1 MRGSTA
7 TPASQTGVVGEQR
20 PVGRLA
26 IALLVAAT
34 FGSGMAMIVPMAYSL
49 AVRLEE
55 LAPGRPDLLGVLL
68 GVGSAATLV
77 VAPLTGVLSDRTRS
91 RWGRRRP
98 FTVVGIALGVAAVP
112 VLVTAPTVP
121 VLAVGWILS
130 TVGWN
135 TAGAS
140 IGNWQ
145 ADRLAA
151 QQRGTVSGLTG
162 LTMQISPVLGILLVG
177 TVRSETLLV
186 FAIPAVVGVLLAG
199 AFACFAADPD
209 SRGPAPLDRMTL
221 RRILGSY
228 FFDPRAFPE
237 FTWNW
242 IGRFVFFVGLSL
254 TTSFTVFFFAQRLDL
269 AVPDVAGVL
278 ALTSALSI
286 GTALVGSLGGGWL
299 SDRTGVRRPFV
310 VAGAALF
317 AVGSIVSATAGALP
331 TLLIGSL
338 LSSLG
343 IALFSAVGQALSLDV
358 LPHREIQAGRY
369 TAITLFAQ
377 KIPGVISPLAAPLVL
392 ALGGGENFTALYL
405 TAAALALLGGALI
418 GVTVRRPTHS
428 PSRIAPRSL

>member
-7 TPASQTGVVGEQR
+7 TPVSQTGVGAEQR
-20 PVGRLA
+20 PLGRLS

-98 FTVVGIALGVAAVP
+98 FTVAGLALGVAAVP

-121 VLAVGWILS
+121 VLALGWILS

-145 ADRLAA
+145 ADRLPP

-186 FAIPAVVGVLLAG
+186 FAIPAAVGLLLAG
-199 AFACFAADPD
+199 AFALLAADPD
-209 SRGPAPLDRMTL
+209 SRGPAPADRMTF

-228 FFDPRAFPE
+228 AFDPRAFPD
-237 FTWNW
+237 FTGNW
-242 IGRFVFFVGLSL
+242 IGRFVFFLGLSL
-254 TTSFTVFFFAQRLDL
+254 TTSFTVFFFAQRLNL

-286 GTALVGSLGGGWL
+286 GTALAGSLGGGWL
-299 SDRTGVRRPFV
+299 SDRIGVRRPFV
-310 VAGAALF
+310 AAGAVLF
-317 AVGSIVSATAGALP
+317 AAGSIVSATAGALP
-331 TLLIGSL
+331 ALLIGSL

-358 LPHREIQAGRY
+358 LPHRETQAGRY

-392 ALGGGENFTALYL
+392 ALGGGGGGENFTALYL

-418 GVTVRRPTHS
+418 GVTVRRPT
-428 PSRIAPRSL
+428 P

>member
-7 TPASQTGVVGEQR
+7 TPASQTGVAAEQR
-20 PVGRLA
+20 PLGRLA

-98 FTVVGIALGVAAVP
+98 FTVAGIALGVAAVP

-121 VLAVGWILS
+121 VLALGWILS

-145 ADRLAA
+145 ADRLPP

-186 FAIPAVVGVLLAG
+186 FAIPAAVGLLLAG

-209 SRGPAPLDRMTL
+209 SRGPAPVDRMTL

-228 FFDPRAFPE
+228 AFDPRAFPD
-237 FTWNW
+237 FSWNW
-242 IGRFVFFVGLSL
+242 IGRFVFFLGLSL

-286 GTALVGSLGGGWL
+286 GTALAGSLGGGWL

-317 AVGSIVSATAGALP
+317 AIGSIVSATAGALP
-331 TLLIGSL
+331 ALLVGSL

-358 LPHREIQAGRY
+358 LPHRETQAGRY

-392 ALGGGENFTALYL
+392 ALGGGGGENFTALYL

-418 GVTVRRPTHS
+418 GVTVRRPT
-428 PSRIAPRSL
+428 P

>member
-1 MRGSTA
+1 MRGRNA
-7 TPASQTGVVGEQR
+7 PRRPVADPAEQR
-20 PVGRLA
+20 PLSRGA

-49 AVRLEE
+49 AVRLEQ

-98 FTVVGIALGVAAVP
+98 FTVAGIALGVAAVP
-112 VLVTAPTVP
+112 VLATAPTVP
-121 VLAVGWILS
+121 VLAAGWILS
-130 TVGWN
+130 TIGWN

-145 ADRLAA
+145 ADRLPPR
-151 QQRGTVSGLTG
+151 QRGTVSGLTG

-186 FAIPAVVGVLLAG
+186 FALPALVGLVLAG
-199 AFACFAADPD
+199 AFAWRAEDPD
-209 SRGPAPLDRMTL
+209 SRGPAPEDRMTL

-228 FFDPRAFPE
+228 VFDPRAFPD

-242 IGRFVFFVGLSL
+242 IGRFVFFLGLSL

-286 GTALVGSLGGGWL
+286 GTALAGSLVGGRL

-317 AVGSIVSATAGALP
+317 AAGSIVSASADALP
-331 TLLIGSL
+331 ALLVGSL
-338 LSSLG
+338 LASLG

-358 LPHREIQAGRY
+358 LPHRETQAGRY
-369 TAITLFAQ
+369 SAITLFAQ

-392 ALGGGENFTALYL
+392 SLGGGENFTALYL

-418 GVTVRRPTHS
+418 GVTVRRPT
-428 PSRIAPRSL
+428 P

>member
-7 TPASQTGVVGEQR
+7 TPVSLTGVGAEQQ
-20 PVGRLA
+20 PLGRLA
-26 IALLVAAT
+26 VALLVAAT

-98 FTVVGIALGVAAVP
+98 FTVAGLALGVTAVP

-121 VLAVGWILS
+121 VLALGWILS

-145 ADRLAA
+145 ADRLPA

-186 FAIPAVVGVLLAG
+186 FAIPAAVGLLLAG
-199 AFACFAADPD
+199 AFALLAADPD
-209 SRGPAPLDRMTL
+209 SRGPAPADRMTL

-228 FFDPRAFPE
+228 AFDPRAFPD
-237 FTWNW
+237 FTRNW
-242 IGRFVFFVGLSL
+242 IGRFVFFLGLSL

-286 GTALVGSLGGGWL
+286 GTALVGSLGGGRL

-317 AVGSIVSATAGALP
+317 AAGSIVSATAGALP
-331 TLLIGSL
+331 ALLVGSL

-358 LPHREIQAGRY
+358 LPHRETQAGRY

-418 GVTVRRPTHS
+418 GVTVRS
-428 PSRIAPRSL
+428 PAP

>member
-7 TPASQTGVVGEQR
+7 TPASLTGVGAAQQ
-20 PVGRLA
+20 PLGRLA

-68 GVGSAATLV
+68 GIGSAATLV

-98 FTVVGIALGVAAVP
+98 FTVAGIALGVAAVP
-112 VLVTAPTVP
+112 VLVTAPTFP
-121 VLAVGWILS
+121 VLALGWILS

-145 ADRLAA
+145 ADRLPA

-186 FAIPAVVGVLLAG
+186 FAIPAAVGLLLAG

-209 SRGPAPLDRMTL
+209 SRGPAPADRMTL

-228 FFDPRAFPE
+228 TFDPRAFPD

-242 IGRFVFFVGLSL
+242 IGRFVFFLGLSL

-286 GTALVGSLGGGWL
+286 GTALAGSLGGGWL

-331 TLLIGSL
+331 ALLIGSL
-338 LSSLG
+338 LASLG

-358 LPHREIQAGRY
+358 LPHRETQAGRY

-392 ALGGGENFTALYL
+392 ALGGGGGGENFTALYL

-418 GVTVRRPTHS
+418 GVTVRRPT
-428 PSRIAPRSL
+428 P

>member
-1 MRGSTA
+1 MRGRTA
-7 TPASQTGVVGEQR
+7 LRRPVAGAAEQR
-20 PVGRLA
+20 PLSRGA

-49 AVRLEE
+49 AVRLEQ

-98 FTVVGIALGVAAVP
+98 FTVAGIALGVAAVP
-112 VLVTAPTVP
+112 VLATAPTVP
-121 VLAVGWILS
+121 VLAAGWILS
-130 TVGWN
+130 TIGWN

-145 ADRLAA
+145 ADRLPPR
-151 QQRGTVSGLTG
+151 QRGTVSGLTG

-186 FAIPAVVGVLLAG
+186 FALPALVGLVLAG
-199 AFACFAADPD
+199 AFAWRAEDPD
-209 SRGPAPLDRMTL
+209 SRGPAPEDRMTL

-228 FFDPRAFPE
+228 VFDPRAFPD

-242 IGRFVFFVGLSL
+242 IGRFVFFLGLSL

-286 GTALVGSLGGGWL
+286 GTALAGSLVGGRL

-317 AVGSIVSATAGALP
+317 AAGSIVSASADALP
-331 TLLIGSL
+331 ALLVGSL
-338 LSSLG
+338 LASLG

-358 LPHREIQAGRY
+358 LPHRETQAGRY

-392 ALGGGENFTALYL
+392 SLGGGENFTALYL

-418 GVTVRRPTHS
+418 GVTVRRPT
-428 PSRIAPRSL
+428 P

>member
-7 TPASQTGVVGEQR
+7 TPTSQSGVGAVQK
-20 PVGRLA
+20 PLGRLA

-98 FTVVGIALGVAAVP
+98 FTVAGIALGVSAVP

-121 VLAVGWILS
+121 VLALGWVLS

-145 ADRLAA
+145 ADRLPP

-186 FAIPAVVGVLLAG
+186 FALPAAVGLLLAG
-199 AFACFAADPD
+199 AFACLAADPD
-209 SRGPAPLDRMTL
+209 SRGPAPVDRMTF

-228 FFDPRAFPE
+228 TFDPRAFPD

-242 IGRFVFFVGLSL
+242 IGRFVFFLGLSL

-286 GTALVGSLGGGWL
+286 GTALAGSLGGGWL

-317 AVGSIVSATAGALP
+317 AAGSIVSATAGALP
-331 TLLIGSL
+331 ALLIGSL

-358 LPHREIQAGRY
+358 LPHRETQAGRY

-418 GVTVRRPTHS
+418 GVTVRRPT
-428 PSRIAPRSL
+428 P

>member
-1 MRGSTA
+1 MRRPTA
-7 TPASQTGVVGEQR
+7 GAAEQR
-20 PVGRLA
+20 PLSRGA

-68 GVGSAATLV
+68 GIGSAATLV

-98 FTVVGIALGVAAVP
+98 FTVAGITLGVAAVP
-112 VLVTAPTVP
+112 VLATAPTVP
-121 VLAVGWILS
+121 VLVVGWILS
-130 TVGWN
+130 TIGWN

-145 ADRLAA
+145 ADRLPPR
-151 QQRGTVSGLTG
+151 QRGTVSGLTG

-186 FAIPAVVGVLLAG
+186 FALPALVGLVLAG
-199 AFACFAADPD
+199 AFAWRAEDPD
-209 SRGPAPLDRMTL
+209 SRGPAPEDRMTL

-228 FFDPRAFPE
+228 GFDPRAFPD

-242 IGRFVFFVGLSL
+242 IGRFVFFLGLSL
-254 TTSFTVFFFAQRLDL
+254 TTGFTVFFFAQRLDL

-286 GTALVGSLGGGWL
+286 GTALVGSLVGGRL

-317 AVGSIVSATAGALP
+317 AAGSIVSATAGALSA
-331 TLLIGSL
+331 LLVGSL
-338 LSSLG
+338 LASLG

-358 LPHREIQAGRY
+358 LPHRETQAGRY

-392 ALGGGENFTALYL
+392 SLGGGENFTALYL

-418 GVTVRRPTHS
+418 GVTVSRPT
-428 PSRIAPRSL
+428 P